1 VGLAMVVISFG
12 ALIAINAAQL
22 LIARRGRR

>member
-1 VGLAMVVISFG
+1 MVVISFG
-12 ALIAINAAQL
+12 ALILINTVQL